1 MKKYIVIN
9 PDNTIA
15 GVPCETYEEA
25 RELANQREGRTITE
39 VKGE

>member
-25 RELANQREGRTITE
+25 RELANQREGRIITE

>member
-25 RELANQREGRTITE
+25 RELANQKEGREIQE